1 MGPNLRWQQTLVK
14 RRRKK
19 RLCRKVNEIREFS
32 RVGWSSHF
40 DRLCSGFLSL
50 LPPKALSACLT
61 ASAQPC
67 NGALC
72 SSVTYWHKTSFLN
85 MKFSF
90 AVSLTKRHDAWLDT
104 CCLVTTSR
112 MSKKIKTSLEWA
124 ARHYFN
130 SCAFLTL
137 IPCRGA
143 YYIAA
148 EWVKFFPPL
157 SPRNWFRLSAR
168 LIRLNNNNNIDV
180 CMASQ
185 TDLTE
190 MKLNDKITNNIMYT

>member
-1 MGPNLRWQQTLVK
+1 MISLLNGFSLLEINQLRIWISFILLYFCIHLRPIVGPNLRWQQTVVK

-104 CCLVTTSR
+104 CCLVT
-112 MSKKIKTSLEWA
+112 ILVEWA
-124 ARHYFN
+124 
-130 SCAFLTL
+130 
-137 IPCRGA
+137 
-143 YYIAA
+143 
-148 EWVKFFPPL
+148 K
-157 SPRNWFRLSAR
+157 
-168 LIRLNNNNNIDV
+168 
-180 CMASQ
+180 
-185 TDLTE
+185 
-190 MKLNDKITNNIMYT
+190 K